1 MVGVQGDI
9 SPACRNRNE
18 QQPVFQNNK
27 DRSIVGRAGF
37 RAGAK
42 TDCLMPLHKPVT
54 LALEL
59 VQNQKSNMQFESQR
73 DGISDSIDASP
84 RSSCKSRRDGILDA
98 HVYVSCRYMPYL
110 KYRPAGTQAAFRIN
124 LCTVTL
130 AGRRTNFSRC
140 VKLFKCLHQQKQM
153 KIDLRAR
160 GCRINP
166 AQGPAEASVT
176 VMGNGISG
184 PDGDIL

>member
-73 DGISDSIDASP
+73 Y
-84 RSSCKSRRDGILDA
+84 GILDA
-98 HVYVSCRYMPYL
+98 HVCVSCRYMPYLKCRPYGTLGNAGGRIFYL

-176 VMGNGISG
+176 VMGSGISG